1 MSDRKD
7 LPTPSS
13 TNFEARVRETLMTYL
28 GRTGDPLDRG
38 VTLRDLL
45 DSGLAKLKPGRTPT
59 SLSVGGSTLPIQPQ
73 ATETEPDLTPPPTPT
88 GFSVAAGLN
97 NIFIEH
103 DDPAYSQ
110 GHGHFRTRLYGKTIS
125 AGDPLPAFADAVEIA
140 QFTGS
145 VHSHPSN
152 LSTTWRLWVK
162 WESSDGVLSVSPAGG
177 TNGLEATTG
186 KIGNTDLGPLI
197 VEAGNLATGA
207 VTATK
212 LAAEAVEATKFA
224 SGIEPVSVV
233 TAVPTTKSTNTIYNS
248 TDGKLYRWNG
258 TAYVASVPTTDLTGQ
273 IEAAQIADAALTTA
287 KFASGIEPVTIVTSL
302 PTTKSTNA
310 VFNTTDG
317 KLYRWDGTA
326 YVASVPTVDLSGTI
340 EAAQIAAGAVD
351 TSKLASDAITSGVF
365 APGYQPLGV
374 VTNLPPALGY
384 TGPNTVF
391 QTSDSKIYRY
401 DGVDFTSVVE
411 ALDIDSRGL
420 DIKDLLG
427 NTVFDYTGEIAPT
440 AYVNVNSNNVLISD
454 VAANA
459 LVPSLNYVG
468 AFASAPT
475 QVQLGAAWKQ
485 NSVYKNTTD
494 GKSYVLTGT
503 PLAWV
508 EYLADG
514 QLFLLVIESTN
525 GTIFRVGGNQSTLLK
540 ARLFK
545 NGAEVTDQT
554 PESWFRWR
562 RVSALP
568 QAPPNDDAT
577 WNGLYASGYRQV
589 SINVDS
595 VNARATFFCDI
606 LSP

>member
-1 MSDRKD
+1 MSKTRVPAIPA
-7 LPTPSS
+7 PTD
-13 TNFEARVRETLMTYL
+13 TNLRDVARAVKGVLDVREGLL
-28 GRTGDPLDRG
+28 GDPLDRT
-38 VTLRDLL
+38 VTFRDLVDGGIVEPVVVGRGGGTGSISVL
-45 DSGLAKLKPGRTPT
+45 PAPGLGSG
-59 SLSVGGSTLPIQPQ
+59 SGGSIP
-73 ATETEPDLTPPPTPT
+73 EPDLTPPPAPT
-88 GFSVAAGLN
+88 GFAATAGLAVIILEWAAWTYGN
-97 NIFIEH
+97 H
-103 DDPAYSQ
+103 AYTEIWRSPTDVI
-110 GHGHFRTRLYGKTIS
+110 GNAVLIGTSDTRFYN
-125 AGDPLPAFADAVEIA
+125 DAVG
-140 QFTGS
+140 QTG
-145 VHSHPSN
+145 VKFYY
-152 LSTTWRLWVK
+152 WVRFRS
-162 WESSDGVLSVSPAGG
+162 EADVVGPYNDTEG
-177 TNGLEATTG
+177 TDATTG
-186 KIGNTDLGPLI
+186 KIGNVDLGPLI
-197 VEAGNLATGA
+197 VEAGNLASGA

-427 NTVFDYTGEIAPT
+427 NTIFDHTGEIAPT

-475 QVQLGAAWKQ
+475 QAQLGAAWKQ

-494 GKSYVLTGT
+494 GKSYVLTGA

-562 RVSALP
+562 RVSAFA

-577 WNGLYASGYRQV
+577 WNGLYSSGYRQV

>member
-186 KIGNTDLGPLI
+186 KIGNVDLGPLI
-197 VEAGNLATGA
+197 VEAGNLASGA
-207 VTATK
+207 V
-212 LAAEAVEATKFA
+212 
-224 SGIEPVSVV
+224 S
-233 TAVPTTKSTNTIYNS
+233 
-248 TDGKLYRWNG
+248 
-258 TAYVASVPTTDLTGQ
+258 
-273 IEAAQIADAALTTA
+273 
-287 KFASGIEPVTIVTSL
+287 
-302 PTTKSTNA
+302 
-310 VFNTTDG
+310 
-317 KLYRWDGTA
+317 
-326 YVASVPTVDLSGTI
+326 
-340 EAAQIAAGAVD
+340 

-365 APGYQPLGV
+365 APGYQPLGIV
-374 VTNLPPALGY
+374 ADLPPALGY

-427 NTVFDYTGEIAPT
+427 NTIFDYTGEIAPT

-475 QVQLGAAWKQ
+475 QSQLGAAWKQ
-485 NSVYKNTTD
+485 NAVYKNTAD
-494 GKSYVLTGT
+494 AKSYVLTGN
-503 PLAWV
+503 PLGWV
-508 EYLADG
+508 LYLQDG
-514 QLFLLVIESTN
+514 LAFLLTIESTN
-525 GTIFRVGGNQSTLLK
+525 GTVFRVGQSTSTLLK

-545 NGAEVTDQT
+545 NGAEVTDVT
-554 PESWFRWR
+554 PTGWFRWR
-562 RVSALP
+562 RVSAIP
-568 QAPPNDDAT
+568 QAPPNDDAA
-577 WNGLYASGYRQV
+577 WNALYVTGYTQV

-595 VNARATFFCDI
+595 VYARATFFCDVI
-606 LSP
+606 SP